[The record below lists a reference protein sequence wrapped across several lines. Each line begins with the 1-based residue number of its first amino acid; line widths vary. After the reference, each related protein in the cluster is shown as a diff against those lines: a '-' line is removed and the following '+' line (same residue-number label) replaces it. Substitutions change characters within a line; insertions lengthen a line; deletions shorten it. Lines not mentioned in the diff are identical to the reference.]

1 MINDM
6 ESLIGK
12 TALVTGSTRGL
23 GKGIAL
29 VLAEKGADVIV
40 NGLTANDSTKEVV
53 ESIRS
58 MGRKS
63 SFIQADVSSEEGV
76 KVMFETIKKE
86 FGGLDILV
94 NNAGTDKSQN
104 IFDTSLLD
112 WEFIMKT
119 NIGSCFLCSKYA
131 MEIMKERKGGCIINV
146 SSVVGHQGALKGHVH
161 YSASKS
167 GMFGLAKA
175 LARTG
180 APLGIRVNSIAPGVI
195 ETELSRTTHGEEGMK
210 KLEESIPL
218 GLGNTRDVGLSV
230 AFLCGEGGRYITGS
244 TIDINGGLYFR

>member
-1 MINDM
+1 M
-6 ESLIGK
+6 ESLSGK
-12 TALVTGSTRGL
+12 IALVTGSGRGL

-29 VLAEKGADVIV
+29 VLAEKGVDIII
-40 NGLTANDSTKEVV
+40 NSLTENDSVRDVV
-53 ESIRS
+53 RSIRA
-58 MGRKS
+58 MGRKCS
-63 SFIQADVSSEEGV
+63 YIQADVSSEEQV
-76 KVMFETIKKE
+76 REMFETINEE

-94 NNAGTDKSQN
+94 NNAGTDRSQD
-104 IFDTSLLD
+104 IFDTSLSD

-119 NIGSCFLCSKYA
+119 NITSCFLCSKYA
-131 MEIMKERKGGCIINV
+131 MEIMKGRKGGNIINV

-161 YSASKS
+161 YSSSKS

-180 APLGIRVNSIAPGVI
+180 APFGIRVNSIAPGVI
-195 ETELSRTTHGEEGMK
+195 ETELSRATHGDEGMK
-210 KLEESIPL
+210 KLSDSIPL

-244 TIDINGGLYFR
+244 TLDINGGLYFR